1 MCKPSED
8 TGLTQLSLYLP
19 GAQLGGSP
27 ADVSDE
33 LECLQQGG
41 GWGWNIQDGFSH
53 VSSTLMGSAGRF
65 WSLFLAGLLGLLYMA
80 ADYHWIF

>member
-41 GWGWNIQDGFSH
+41 GW
-53 VSSTLMGSAGRF
+53 AGI
-65 WSLFLAGLLGLLYMA
+65 SKMA
-80 ADYHWIF
+80 SVTCPAP